1 MNVSEMA
8 SQLTGSLTAALTNSR
23 SISGSIK
30 AVLQNFDATIEA
42 LDLWAGIISTLQVNK
57 EIMRQKTTDFWAL
70 ATDLAGAI
78 VREAKLPWRT
88 AHQITAILVR
98 MALEQGKKPADVDT
112 AFVDRAAREYIGEPV
127 NLSNETIREALNP
140 LRAVKARTLFGGT
153 APAEVKRQID
163 QCYKRLHQDGE
174 TLAGKRAKLTDA
186 AVMLEKTIDSMVGA
200 N

>member
-1 MNVSEMA
+1 MA
-8 SQLTGSLTAALTNSR
+8 SQLTGALTAALTNAR

-30 AVLQNFDATIEA
+30 AVLQNFDATVEA
-42 LDLWAGIISTLQVNK
+42 LDLWSGIISTLQVNK

-98 MALEQGKKPADVDT
+98 TALERGKKPADVDT
-112 AFVDRAAREYIGEPV
+112 AFVDQAAREYIGEPV
-127 NLSNETIREALNP
+127 NLSDDSIREALNP

-153 APAEVKRQID
+153 APTEVKRQID
-163 QCYKRLHQDGE
+163 RCYVQLREDGE
-174 TLAGKRAKLTDA
+174 SLAGQRKKLTEA
-186 AVMLEKTIDSMVGA
+186 AEMLEQTIDSIVGA